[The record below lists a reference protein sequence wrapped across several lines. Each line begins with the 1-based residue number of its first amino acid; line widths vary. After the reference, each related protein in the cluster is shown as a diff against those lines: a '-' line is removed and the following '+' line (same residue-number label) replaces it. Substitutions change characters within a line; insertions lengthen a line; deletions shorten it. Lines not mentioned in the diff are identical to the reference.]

1 MENLKMKKLMTL
13 FPLLLVISACGQD
26 APSTDTAALE
36 TRSDAWIA
44 ALNAKDV
51 DALVDLY
58 TDDAR
63 LLPPGDA
70 MTSGKDGVRAAFGG
84 MIEAGIG
91 GETKRI
97 ETTVLGNVGYIVGT
111 FTLEAGEELLGTG
124 KYIETWHRGDDGQ
137 WLISNDIFNNDPS
150 PKPAVDMAHI
160 MITHSVDDADHWS
173 AAWTGENSRKGM
185 FKENG
190 AAHVHA
196 FRSADNPNL
205 TGLVIAVSD
214 MEAMNAM
221 LTSEEGRAAAA
232 EDGVRGDTMIMM
244 TEVE

>member
-1 MENLKMKKLMTL
+1 MKKLITL
-13 FPLLLVISACGQD
+13 FPLLLLISACGQS

-36 TRSDAWIA
+36 ARSDAWIA

-63 LLPPGDA
+63 LLPPDDA

-91 GETKRI
+91 GETTRI
-97 ETTVLGNVGYIVGT
+97 ETKVLGDVGYIVGT
-111 FTLEAGEELLGTG
+111 FTLQVGEDLLGTG
-124 KYIETWHRGDDGQ
+124 KYIETWHQGEDGQ
-137 WLISNDIFNNDPS
+137 WYISNDIFNNDPS
-150 PKPAVDMAHI
+150 PKPKMDMAHV
-160 MITHSVDDADHWS
+160 MITHSVNDADLWS
-173 AAWTGENSRKGM
+173 AAWTGEDSRKGL
-185 FKENG
+185 FKDNG

-214 MEAMNAM
+214 MDALNAM
-221 LTSEEGRAAAA
+221 LTSEDGQAAAA
-232 EDGVRGDTMIMM
+232 EDGVRADTLVMM
-244 TEVE
+244 TEVK

>member
-1 MENLKMKKLMTL
+1 MKKLIAL
-13 FPLLLVISACGQD
+13 LPLLLVISACGQS

-36 TRSDAWIA
+36 ARSDAWET
-44 ALNAKDV
+44 ALNAKDT

-63 LLPPGDA
+63 LLPPDGA
-70 MTSGKDGVRAAFGG
+70 MTSGKEGVRAAFGG

-91 GETKRI
+91 GETTRV
-97 ETTVLGNVGYIVGT
+97 ETTVLGDVGYIVGT
-111 FTLEAGEELLGTG
+111 FTLQAGEEILGTG
-124 KYIETWHRGDDGQ
+124 KYIETWHRGEDGQ
-137 WLISNDIFNNDPS
+137 WLISNDIYNNDPS
-150 PKPAVDMAHI
+150 PKPKMDMAHI
-160 MITHSVDDADHWS
+160 MITHSVDDADLWS
-173 AAWTGENSRKGM
+173 AAWTGEDSRKGL

-205 TGLVIAVSD
+205 TGLVIAVKD
-214 MEAMNAM
+214 MDAMNAM
-221 LTSEEGRAAAA
+221 LTSEEGQAAAA
-232 EDGVRGDTMIMM
+232 EDGVRPDTMVMM